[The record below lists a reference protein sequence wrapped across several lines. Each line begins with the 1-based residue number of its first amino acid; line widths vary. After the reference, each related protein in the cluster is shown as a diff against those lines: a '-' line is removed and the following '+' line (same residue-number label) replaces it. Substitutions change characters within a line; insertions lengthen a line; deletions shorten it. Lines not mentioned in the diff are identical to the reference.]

1 MMSQPVAAILAR
13 QPWPRLWQRK
23 RHHLIRWPS
32 LHCQQDFARQ
42 TGKLKSKS
50 GRMRSSVF
58 PWLHVA
64 VVSLSVIVL
73 WICRRLQLTLH
84 ARQGTP
90 HKHLT
95 ADSSQSSGTKRCVSV
110 VALPRLP
117 GGPLAHKCSRSSFL
131 AVLQSMSP
139 SLVSTATLKA
149 STAATF

>member
-58 PWLHVA
+58 PLLHVA
-64 VVSLSVIVL
+64 VLSFSVIVL
-73 WICRRLQLTLH
+73 WTYGRLQLTLQMLQV
-84 ARQGTP
+84 AP
-90 HKHLT
+90 HKHRT
-95 ADSSQSSGTKRCVSV
+95 ADSSQSSGTKRSVSV
-110 VALPRLP
+110 VTLPRLP
-117 GGPLAHKCSRSSFL
+117 GGPLAHTCSRSSCL
-131 AVLQSMSP
+131 AVLQSVSP
-139 SLVSTATLKA
+139 SLACTATLKA